1 MTIRKTLTAFF
12 AAGML
17 LSQPVRAAAAV
28 PIREAALQQEVMQQ
42 QVMQYNAIGPVNQ
55 QNVLMAFGLIYD
67 YSVTAR
73 AGASGIYLTS
83 RTCSR
88 SPMKKIGLINIAIQY
103 STNNYSWT
111 DVGYYSDI
119 LNSNS
124 TLLSVTNKFY
134 PVYNGAGYYRF
145 RVTHYAYTNPLDPQK
160 ITQYSNSVKLYY

>member
-1 MTIRKTLTAFF
+1 MT
-12 AAGML
+12 ML
-17 LSQPVRAAAAV
+17 LSQPVRTAAAV

-55 QNVLMAFGLIYD
+55 QGNVLMAYGLIYD

-73 AGASGIYLTS
+73 AGAGGIYLTS

-88 SPMKKIGLINIAIQY
+88 SLMRKIGLINIAIQY